1 MAKKAGQKKTSA
13 MKVAV
18 KAARRV
24 ALLLTLL
31 LCALLLASAYGGM
44 VDPRISAK
52 PSLLTLALPYVLM
65 SVVAFAVLLAV
76 VGWWRL
82 SLIAVVAIA
91 LSWPSA
97 RVVCPL
103 HAFSPKVKPEQEA
116 LLFKVMTFNAKYFI
130 YDESEYWNNNNLAFD
145 YIMRSDADI
154 VAVQEGDVGTYLSQM
169 PSLKD
174 RYAELKSKYPYRTDQ
189 HRSNMSLLSRYPFT
203 VLGTDTLSADNTAM
217 AVYYK
222 VKIKHRELYVV
233 NLHLQSIRLNS
244 DDKSFFLEYTKPG
257 DVRGKIAGTDSL
269 RVGILS
275 KLQKAFRLRADQAD
289 LVRAKIGE
297 LGKNVIVCGDFND
310 TPCSYA
316 YRTIRGDDFADTYEQ
331 CGFLPTITYHENR
344 FWLKIDHLLY
354 RGDMQAVGI
363 ERADVKVSD
372 HYGMMASLVWN
383 PVDD

>member
-1 MAKKAGQKKTSA
+1 M
-13 MKVAV
+13 
-18 KAARRV
+18 
-24 ALLLTLL
+24 
-31 LCALLLASAYGGM
+31 
-44 VDPRISAK
+44 
-52 PSLLTLALPYVLM
+52 
-65 SVVAFAVLLAV
+65 
-76 VGWWRL
+76 
-82 SLIAVVAIA
+82 
-91 LSWPSA
+91 
-97 RVVCPL
+97 
-103 HAFSPKVKPEQEA
+103 
-116 LLFKVMTFNAKYFI
+116 LFKVMTFNAKYFI

-244 DDKSFFLEYTKPG
+244 DDKSFFLEYTQPG